1 MIELIN
7 SASLLFILLNPF
19 LMSVYLIAL
28 IRDLDFHHFLNVM
41 IRAHVISGM
50 AFILFAL
57 AGDHIFE
64 DVFKVR
70 FASFLVFGGL
80 VFLLIG
86 IRSVFAGPGVLI
98 ETRGNPEHLT
108 GAVTMPFMIAP
119 GTISASV
126 FIGASLEP
134 YKAAIAI
141 LLALV
146 ASFLSIMLF
155 KYIHDSLHKRNE
167 GLMNRYVEISGRVI
181 ALFTGTYAVEMIAKG
196 LEILLHRPL

>member
-7 SASLLFILLNPF
+7 SASLLFVLLNPF

-28 IRDLDFHHFLNVM
+28 IRDLEFRDFLSVM

-50 AFILFAL
+50 AFVMFAL

-64 DVFKVR
+64 EVFKVR

-86 IRSVFAGPGVLI
+86 IRSVFSGPGVLI
-98 ETRGNPEHLT
+98 ETRGTPEHLA

-126 FIGASLEP
+126 FIGAGLEP
-134 YKAAIAI
+134 HKATIAI
-141 LLALV
+141 VLAIL
-146 ASFLSIMLF
+146 ASFLSIILF
-155 KYIHDSLHKRNE
+155 KRIHDSLHKHNE
-167 GLMNRYVEISGRVI
+167 SLLNRYVEISGRVI
-181 ALFTGTYAVEMIAKG
+181 ALFTGTYAVEMIARG
-196 LEILLHRPL
+196 LETLFRQPL